1 MNIEN
6 MPDSGLLKLPDIIGD
21 RKKGIQGV
29 YPVSAASWYAG
40 IKAGKYP
47 APVKL
52 GLRSS
57 AWRVSDIKALLAS
70 TGAQA
75 A

>member
-1 MNIEN
+1 MNIDH
-6 MPDSGLLKLPDIIGD
+6 MPDNGLIKLPYIIGD
-21 RKKGIQGV
+21 KKKGIQGV
-29 YPVSAASWYAG
+29 YPVSQATWYAG
-40 IKAGKYP
+40 IQSGRYP
-47 APVKL
+47 ASVKL
-52 GLRSS
+52 GPRSV